1 MKSGRAVF
9 GPPFLHLGHRRCG
22 VAGEPLRAQAM
33 TRNWPI
39 PNVKPE
45 DAAFIR
51 SQLMHEDDQ
60 VLAFNKPPGLAVQ
73 TAGGRGQSVDFL
85 LWAFA
90 KSNGKR
96 PRLVHRIDSGTS
108 GVLIV
113 ARTQP
118 AAAHLSE
125 QFAKRTAKKTYLA
138 LVSGSA
144 PDADEGVVETP
155 LRKVPSDRGGREK
168 MVAAEEGQKGAQ
180 AARTAWR
187 VLSRSGAFALMEA
200 RPETGRMHQI
210 RAHMAALGCPILG
223 DRIYG
228 SGKLSAPRLM
238 LHAEKLEIT
247 HPDGRPM
254 KLEAPAPDDFVAA
267 VQAHHL
273 SF

>member
-1 MKSGRAVF
+1 MA
-9 GPPFLHLGHRRCG
+9 
-22 VAGEPLRAQAM
+22 
-33 TRNWPI
+33 RNRPV

-51 SQLMHEDDQ
+51 SLLMHEDDK
-60 VLAFNKPPGLAVQ
+60 VLVFNKPPGLAVQ

-125 QFAKRTAKKTYLA
+125 QFAKRRAKKTYLA
-138 LVSGSA
+138 LVSGQLPES
-144 PDADEGVVETP
+144 DEGVIDTP

-168 MVAAEEGQKGAQ
+168 MVPAEAGQKGALE
-180 AARTAWR
+180 AGTDWR
-187 VLSRSGAFALMEA
+187 IVARSGVHALVEA
-200 RPETGRMHQI
+200 SPVTGRMHQI
-210 RAHMAALGCPILG
+210 RAHLAALGCPILG

-238 LHAEKLEIT
+238 LHAARLVIA
-247 HPDGRPM
+247 HPDGQEM
-254 KLEAPAPDDFVAA
+254 ALEAPPPADFVQ
-267 VQAHHL
+267 QAEAL
-273 SF
+273 GLEA